1 MGMWFIYV
9 YACIRVGVCECGYGV
24 EITISSTQIRTRSLW
39 ISLEHNPPL
48 APWVM
53 KWSLTKPINW
63 SAPANTHTH
72 ARHGTTKWTLRWVRC
87 ISDRQVL
94 WFLPSLYCQNSWFYC
109 RMCEVV
115 DYNVYIYIHY
125 ICTIVRIVKVH
136 SSIWML
142 MKASHYAAG
151 ILELLL
157 GAGITQPINGSHS
170 LERNKIGILLSTC
183 SHGLVRS
190 NALWRKVVYCW
201 VSTYFIVEC
210 GSMRNQA
217 VRKCERIS
225 TMHEK
230 RNQESWGWTT
240 PLPNNRLTT
249 NQLKVV
255 DKENIIYSIKWHEG
269 NAYYFLPPPKAL
281 LFYDE

>member
-1 MGMWFIYV
+1 MEQRNGLCGELGVFRIVKFFGFCLHYIVKTVDFIV
-9 YACIRVGVCECGYGV
+9 ECV
-24 EITISSTQIRTRSLW
+24 RWLTIT
-39 ISLEHNPPL
+39 
-48 APWVM
+48 
-53 KWSLTKPINW
+53 
-63 SAPANTHTH
+63 
-72 ARHGTTKWTLRWVRC
+72 
-87 ISDRQVL
+87 
-94 WFLPSLYCQNSWFYC
+94 
-109 RMCEVV
+109 
-115 DYNVYIYIHY
+115 YIYIHY

-170 LERNKIGILLSTC
+170 LERNKIRILLSTC

-240 PLPNNRLTT
+240 PLPNNRRTT